1 MKKKVALLMWML
13 CWITASAFAYEGEP
27 FYYARQWRRD
37 IVLYAQ
43 PSLDSQI
50 LGTYPLYTVSF
61 DIDVERWEP
70 EWILQEFWDEA
81 QKKLLTGWVYCPNGD
96 RQGGLPPMYEWSLAQ
111 GADNYVLVTA
121 EKAQLRAGPSEDAPS
136 RGEVVQGNA
145 LYVGY
150 YIDGWI
156 LASTH
161 PCVRDR
167 AERAEGWIDSRHVA
181 FNAPYARL
189 TRSSGAYTWPAE
201 DAERIERLREGE
213 EVPVIAETDESYIVL
228 REGGVGFVQKNAA
241 ELVHAPQRT
250 YINGEYALKDVAA
263 WCDVQ
268 VEESGA
274 YLALEPEEKKTSRA
288 CEALAYPDADA
299 LVLAD
304 LPEGAAYPVGGEC
317 GAYYIIQLG
326 EGVAFVEKTAFTSQI
341 G

>member
-1 MKKKVALLMWML
+1 
-13 CWITASAFAYEGEP
+13 
-27 FYYARQWRRD
+27 
-37 IVLYAQ
+37 
-43 PSLDSQI
+43 
-50 LGTYPLYTVSF
+50 
-61 DIDVERWEP
+61 
-70 EWILQEFWDEA
+70 
-81 QKKLLTGWVYCPNGD
+81 
-96 RQGGLPPMYEWSLAQ
+96 MYEWSLAQ
-111 GADNYVLVTA
+111 EADNYVLVTA

-228 REGGVGFVQKNAA
+228 R
-241 ELVHAPQRT
+241 
-250 YINGEYALKDVAA
+250 
-263 WCDVQ
+263 
-268 VEESGA
+268 
-274 YLALEPEEKKTSRA
+274 
-288 CEALAYPDADA
+288 
-299 LVLAD
+299 
-304 LPEGAAYPVGGEC
+304 
-317 GAYYIIQLG
+317 
-326 EGVAFVEKTAFTSQI
+326 
-341 G
+341 

>member
-1 MKKKVALLMWML
+1 
-13 CWITASAFAYEGEP
+13 
-27 FYYARQWRRD
+27 
-37 IVLYAQ
+37 
-43 PSLDSQI
+43 
-50 LGTYPLYTVSF
+50 
-61 DIDVERWEP
+61 
-70 EWILQEFWDEA
+70 
-81 QKKLLTGWVYCPNGD
+81 
-96 RQGGLPPMYEWSLAQ
+96 MYEWSLAQ

-250 YINGEYALKDVAA
+250 YINGEYALKDVAVR
-263 WCDVQ
+263 CS
-268 VEESGA
+268 SGRKRRIPRA
-274 YLALEPEEKKTSRA
+274 GAGREEKNLRVSGKTG
-288 CEALAYPDADA
+288 L
-299 LVLAD
+299 L
-304 LPEGAAYPVGGEC
+304 
-317 GAYYIIQLG
+317 LG
-326 EGVAFVEKTAFTSQI
+326 RHSCRPRSLCTERNSLMARYLT
-341 G
+341 